1 MMVLQFLGLAVSGTA
16 ILAGRRAAALG
27 LWLASLVGTLALVA
41 FAALIAMAGLLL
53 LIQDAVGAG
62 PEVERGGEIFGKA
75 CLLLFFCVVLANA
88 VSTAAECGGGLCPDD
103 PTRYE
108 ALDPWLGR

>member
-1 MMVLQFLGLAVSGTA
+1 MMVLPLLGLAASGTA

-27 LWLASLVGTLALVA
+27 PWLASLVGTLALVA

-75 CLLLFFCVVLANA
+75 CLLLSLCVVLANA